1 LTKSLKHLT
10 VEAVKA
16 IHREVLAAHGG
27 AAGIR
32 DETLLESAVAA
43 PQASMMGQ
51 PLISDPLEIA
61 AAYLF
66 YICRNHPFLDGNK
79 RTALAACLV
88 FLEENGLLPDRNCR
102 STTGN
107 RSLSTWRRAKSI
119 VTRLLAGFA
128 NCSKNPEEALTACPL
143 RSDKMKT
150 RRGDVVL
157 VLLPQFR
164 LRTAKRVTFGSSM
177 YDSSVLSSHRR

>member
-1 LTKSLKHLT
+1 MSKSFKHPT
-10 VEAVKA
+10 VDAVKE

-51 PLISDPLEIA
+51 SLISDPIEIA

-88 FLEENGLLPDRNCR
+88 FLEENGLLPERKLPINDWEQFVLDVASSKIDRDE
-102 STTGN
+102 TT
-107 RSLSTWRRAKSI
+107 RRLRK
-119 VTRLLAGFA
+119 LLA
-128 NCSKNPEEALTACPL
+128 
-143 RSDKMKT
+143 RS
-150 RRGDVVL
+150 RVGYR
-157 VLLPQFR
+157 
-164 LRTAKRVTFGSSM
+164 KR
-177 YDSSVLSSHRR
+177 

>member
-1 LTKSLKHLT
+1 MTKSLKHLT

-66 YICRNHPFLDGNK
+66 YICRNRPFLDGNK

-88 FLEENGLLPDRNCR
+88 FLEENGLLPDRK
-102 STTGN
+102 
-107 RSLSTWRRAKSI
+107 LPIDDWEQI
-119 VTRLLAGFA
+119 VVDVAS
-128 NCSKNPEEALTACPL
+128 SKIDRDAT
-143 RSDKMKT
+143 T
-150 RRGDVVL
+150 RRL
-157 VLLPQFR
+157 RKLLKKSR
-164 LRTAKRVTFGSSM
+164 RSSYRVPSEI
-177 YDSSVLSSHRR
+177 

>member
-1 LTKSLKHLT
+1 LSKSLKHLT

-51 PLISDPLEIA
+51 PLISDPIEIA

-66 YICRNHPFLDGNK
+66 YICKNHAFVDGNK

-88 FLEENGLLPDRNCR
+88 FLEENGLLPDRKLPVDDWEQFVLDVAASKIDRDATTRHLRKLLKQSRR
-102 STTGN
+102 S
-107 RSLSTWRRAKSI
+107 
-119 VTRLLAGFA
+119 
-128 NCSKNPEEALTACPL
+128 
-143 RSDKMKT
+143 
-150 RRGDVVL
+150 
-157 VLLPQFR
+157 
-164 LRTAKRVTFGSSM
+164 
-177 YDSSVLSSHRR
+177 

>member
-1 LTKSLKHLT
+1 MSETLKHLT

-27 AAGIR
+27 AVGIR

-66 YICRNHPFLDGNK
+66 YISRNHPFLDGNK

-88 FLEENGLLPDRNCR
+88 FLENNGLLPDTKLPINDWEQFVLDVASSKIDRDATTRQLRKLLKKSRR
-102 STTGN
+102 S
-107 RSLSTWRRAKSI
+107 SY
-119 VTRLLAGFA
+119 
-128 NCSKNPEEALTACPL
+128 
-143 RSDKMKT
+143 
-150 RRGDVVL
+150 
-157 VLLPQFR
+157 
-164 LRTAKRVTFGSSM
+164 RVPSET
-177 YDSSVLSSHRR
+177 

>member
-1 LTKSLKHLT
+1 MNKSFKHLT

-51 PLISDPLEIA
+51 PLISDPIEIA

-66 YICRNHPFLDGNK
+66 YICKNHAFVDGNK

-88 FLEENGLLPDRNCR
+88 FLEENGPLSDRKLPVDDWEQFVLDVAASKIDRDA
-102 STTGN
+102 T
-107 RSLSTWRRAKSI
+107 
-119 VTRLLAGFA
+119 
-128 NCSKNPEEALTACPL
+128 
-143 RSDKMKT
+143 T
-150 RRGDVVL
+150 RRL
-157 VLLPQFR
+157 RKLL
-164 LRTAKRVTFGSSM
+164 KKS
-177 YDSSVLSSHRR
+177 RRG